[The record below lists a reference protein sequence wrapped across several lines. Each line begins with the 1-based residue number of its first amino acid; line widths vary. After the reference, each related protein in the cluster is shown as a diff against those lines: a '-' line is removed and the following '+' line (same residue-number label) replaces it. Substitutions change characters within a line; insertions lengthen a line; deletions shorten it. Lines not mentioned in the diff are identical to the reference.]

1 MLGVARRLMPRKL
14 QYSAAEPTLKDE
26 AASSAAEQRHAH
38 APPDRPAQH
47 DLALSRRSAA
57 LKERATAQP
66 PLLCL
71 CFFVCARARAVV
83 CAADKR
89 CPVSQFCRVRPRLPV
104 GGRQHAQS

>member
-1 MLGVARRLMPRKL
+1 MPRKL
-14 QYSAAEPTLKDE
+14 QYSAAEPMLDE
-26 AASSAAEQRHAH
+26 AAPSAAEQRHAH

-66 PLLCL
+66 PCFVVFLFARAPVL
-71 CFFVCARARAVV
+71 CFARQTSIAQSVLSY
-83 CAADKR
+83 
-89 CPVSQFCRVRPRLPV
+89 PLLRLPV